1 MGKRI
6 RTVFNGT
13 DVAELAAIQVG
24 AAGVPILSRE
34 LERIYVSGESM
45 SDYALMNSVD
55 LPTGSYRTLF
65 SMHNGDGSGRDMDGF
80 VSDAGGSVALVI
92 EVEASR
98 VRDAKRVLRNLG
110 GREIVTL

>member
-1 MGKRI
+1 
-6 RTVFNGT
+6 
-13 DVAELAAIQVG
+13 
-24 AAGVPILSRE
+24 
-34 LERIYVSGESM
+34 M